1 MFEIATAFA
10 LVGLISR
17 GVWAWH
23 MGAWRKP
30 LSPASYTHRD
40 YTIVVCLH
48 NEAHRVDG
56 LVEALLDQTP
66 PPPEILLID
75 DGSTD
80 ATMNLLQKWQEK
92 SAIVNV
98 IGLATGGMGKK
109 APLKIAIKAAR
120 FPILLCTDAD
130 CIPESKDWASKMVND
145 VDTKYDLKIGI
156 SLPLRGSGLLGR
168 LQMFESTRIAQ
179 NYIGMA
185 ESGYPYMGVGRNIA
199 FTKSCWEHVG
209 GFQGHL
215 DLASGDDD
223 LFVQDV
229 YAAGMR
235 IGTEARREGQS
246 HAVWPH
252 TWSGWM
258 RQMRRH
264 LTTGTRYKTLIISVL
279 AVPVLADIM
288 LYSGCALIFFS
299 AVLKTDVIHSGF
311 WIATCILLTNALVRG
326 LIFIAFLR
334 RIGRPGHEAFWLFS
348 EPLMGLIRQVLAL
361 QVLIAKPKRW
371 K

>member
-30 LSPASYTHRD
+30 LSPASHTHRD

-56 LVEALLDQTP
+56 LVQALLDQTP

-92 SAIVNV
+92 YVMVNV

-109 APLKIAIKAAR
+109 APLEIAIKAAR

-130 CIPESKDWASKMVND
+130 CIPESKDWASTMVND

-252 TWSGWM
+252 TWIGWM

-264 LTTGTRYKTLIISVL
+264 LTTGTRYKPLIMSVL
-279 AVPVLADIM
+279 SVPVLADLM
-288 LYSGCALIFFS
+288 LYSGCALIIFS
-299 AVLKTDVIHSGF
+299 AVQKADVIHSGV

-326 LIFIAFLR
+326 LIFRAFLL
-334 RIGRPGHEAFWLFS
+334 RIGRPGHEAFWLIS

>member
-30 LSPASYTHRD
+30 LSPASHTHRD

-56 LVEALLDQTP
+56 LVQALLDQTP

-92 SAIVNV
+92 YAFVNV
-98 IGLATGGMGKK
+98 IGLSSGGKGKK
-109 APLKIAIKAAR
+109 APLEIAIKAAR

-130 CIPESKDWASKMVND
+130 CIPESKDWASTMVND

-235 IGTEARREGQS
+235 IGTEARPEGQS

-264 LTTGTRYKTLIISVL
+264 LTTGTRYKALIMSVL
-279 AVPVLADIM
+279 SVPVLADLM

-326 LIFIAFLR
+326 LIFSAFLR
-334 RIGRPGHEAFWLFS
+334 RIGRPGHEAFWLIS

>member
-10 LVGLISR
+10 LVGLILR

-30 LSPASYTHRD
+30 LSPESKTRRD
-40 YTIVVCLH
+40 YTIIVCLH
-48 NEAHRVDG
+48 NEESRVDG
-56 LVEALLDQTP
+56 LVQALLDQTP
-66 PPPEILLID
+66 PPPEILFID

-80 ATMNLLQKWQEK
+80 ETMNLLKKWEEK
-92 SAIVNV
+92 SALVNV
-98 IGLATGGMGKK
+98 LGLTKGGKGKK
-109 APLKIAIKAAR
+109 APLAKAIKAAR
-120 FPILLCTDAD
+120 FPIILCTDAD
-130 CIPESKDWASKMVND
+130 CIPEHKGWASTMVND
-145 VDTKYDLKIGI
+145 IDTTYDLKVGI
-156 SLPLRGSGLLGR
+156 SLPFNGSGLLGR
-168 LQMFESTRIAQ
+168 LQMFETTRIAQ

-185 ESGYPYMGVGRNIA
+185 ESGYPYMGVGRNMA
-199 FTKSCWEHVG
+199 FTKSCWEDVG
-209 GFQGHL
+209 GFEGHL

-229 YAAGMR
+229 SEAGMR
-235 IGTEARREGQS
+235 IGTEARWEGQT
-246 HAVWPH
+246 HAIWPH

-264 LTTGTRYKTLIISVL
+264 LTTGTRYKTLIMSALI
-279 AVPVLADIM
+279 APVIADIM
-288 LYSGCALIFFS
+288 LYSGC
-299 AVLKTDVIHSGF
+299 VLLFYSESQKTDVIHTGV

-326 LIFIAFLR
+326 LIFRAFLR
-334 RIGRPGHEAFWLFS
+334 RIGRPGHEAFWLIS

>member
-1 MFEIATAFA
+1 MFEIAMAFA
-10 LVGLISR
+10 LVGLILR
-17 GVWAWH
+17 GIWAWH
-23 MGAWRKP
+23 MGAWRKS
-30 LSPASYTHRD
+30 LSPVSHTYRD

-56 LVEALLDQTP
+56 LVQALLDQTP

-80 ATMNLLQKWQEK
+80 ETMSLLQKWQAK
-92 SAIVNV
+92 SAFVNV
-98 IGLATGGMGKK
+98 IGLTTGGKGKK
-109 APLKIAIKAAR
+109 APLEIAIKAAR

-130 CIPESKDWASKMVND
+130 CIPAHRTWASTMLND

-156 SLPLRGSGLLGR
+156 SLPFRGSGLLGR

-199 FTKSCWEHVG
+199 FTKSCWEKVG

-229 YAAGMR
+229 SEAGMR
-235 IGTEARREGQS
+235 IGTEASREGQS

-264 LTTGTRYKTLIISVL
+264 LTTGPRYKTLLMSILSV
-279 AVPVLADIM
+279 PILADLM
-288 LYSGCALIFFS
+288 VYSGCALIIFS
-299 AVLKTDVIHSGF
+299 AVQKADVIHSGV

-326 LIFIAFLR
+326 LIFRAFLR
-334 RIGRPGHEAFWLFS
+334 RIGRPGHEAFWLIS

>member
-23 MGAWRKP
+23 MGAWRKS
-30 LSPASYTHRD
+30 LSPESHSHRD
-40 YTIVVCLH
+40 YTIIVCLH
-48 NEAHRVDG
+48 NEASRVDG
-56 LVEALLDQTP
+56 LVQALLDQTP

-80 ATMNLLQKWQEK
+80 ETMSLLQKWKEK
-92 SAIVNV
+92 SAFVNV
-98 IGLATGGMGKK
+98 IGLTTGGKGKK
-109 APLKIAIKAAR
+109 APLEIAIKAAR

-130 CIPESKDWASKMVND
+130 CIPEIKGWASTMVND

-156 SLPLRGSGLLGR
+156 SLPMHTSGLLGR

-199 FTKSCWEHVG
+199 FTKSCWEKVG
-209 GFQGHL
+209 GFQGHM

-229 YAAGMR
+229 SEAGMR

-246 HAVWPH
+246 HSVWPH
-252 TWSGWM
+252 TWRGWT

-264 LTTGTRYKTLIISVL
+264 LTTGPRYKALLMSILSI
-279 AVPVLADIM
+279 PILADLM
-288 LYSGCALIFFS
+288 LYSGCALIFFVS
-299 AVLKTDVIHSGF
+299 IQKADVIHSGV
-311 WIATCILLTNALVRG
+311 WIATCILLLNALVRG
-326 LIFIAFLR
+326 LIFRAFLL
-334 RIGRPGHEAFWLFS
+334 RIGRPGHEAFWLIS

>member
-30 LSPASYTHRD
+30 LSSESHSSRD
-40 YTIVVCLH
+40 YTIIVCLH
-48 NEAHRVDG
+48 NEAHHVDG
-56 LVEALLDQTP
+56 LVQALLDQTP

-80 ATMNLLQKWQEK
+80 DTMSLLQKWQAKREN
-92 SAIVNV
+92 VNV
-98 IGLATGGMGKK
+98 IGLDDGGMGKK
-109 APLKIAIKAAR
+109 VPLEIAIQAAR

-130 CIPESKDWASKMVND
+130 CNPESKDWASTMVND
-145 VDTKYDLKIGI
+145 IDTEYDLKIGI
-156 SLPLRGSGLLGR
+156 SLPLHTSGFLGR

-199 FTKSCWEHVG
+199 FTKSCWEGVG
-209 GFQGHL
+209 GFQGHM

-229 YAAGMR
+229 YEAGMR
-235 IGTEARREGQS
+235 IGTEARRSGQS
-246 HAVWPH
+246 HSVWPH

-258 RQMRRH
+258 RQMKRH
-264 LTTGTRYKTLIISVL
+264 LTTGIRYKTLIMSVL
-279 AVPVLADIM
+279 SIPVLADLM
-288 LYSGCALIFFS
+288 LYSGCAVIFYS
-299 AVLKTDVIHSGF
+299 DVQKVNVIHSGV

-326 LIFIAFLR
+326 LTFSAFLR
-334 RIGRPGHEAFWLFS
+334 RIGRPGHEAFWLIS
-348 EPLMGLIRQVLAL
+348 EPLMGLIRQVLVL